1 MKSGLFILIVCLLF
15 PAYVC
20 ADTSKHALEE
30 NRKLL
35 HSLDSLL
42 EQQDLFV
49 RVKEERIKQLK
60 MQYSR
65 VKDVKELYA
74 MNRMVYLE
82 YRVYDADSALHYIN
96 KNIQLAQQT
105 NNRTWEVVSLLEQS
119 FVLTSSG
126 LLTEALKAVSDIQP
140 EELPQNLRS
149 EYFGRLCTLYSRL
162 RDYSSENSQ
171 LSEHY
176 NNLQKAFRDSVYLT
190 ATPDE
195 LRYWNCRAWLY
206 LGTPEIEPVKQA
218 FEENKQTLSNDSRK
232 YSIATYNLSAI
243 YRSENNESKYLENL
257 ILSAMADIRS
267 VNGDIGS
274 LQEIAE
280 YLFKHGEIDRAY
292 NYILYC
298 SQKAMLFHN
307 RVRIVKMS
315 HLQNQIYKA
324 YQEQSRTQQKRLQA
338 SLIAVSFLFLV
349 LIGAFLFIRKQM
361 RRLKEANLKLDSTN
375 QKLSVNM
382 DALSTAHQ
390 RLEEV
395 NMQLKDLNTQ
405 LQEVND
411 QLRESNYVKEEYI
424 GYVFNICSTYI
435 SKLEEFRKN
444 INRKLKVGQIE
455 DVKAITDSSA
465 TASNELKE
473 FYQNFDTIFLHLYP
487 DFVGDFNALLLP
499 EERIELKEGE
509 LLNTELRIHALIR
522 LGITDSVK
530 IADFL
535 HCSAQ
540 TVYNNR
546 LRTRNKIHYPERR
559 FYKCSEKARKI
570 QSVSPALYYRF
581 HLKSL
586 LPSLSFSENNTN
598 NQAFIHFNSLLR
610 LFTSQ
615 SKQPLL
621 RIPLPQRSK
630 LKTYVNY

>member
-15 PAYVC
+15 PAYAC

-49 RVKEERIKQLK
+49 RVKEERIQQLK

-74 MNRMVYLE
+74 MNRMIYLE

-126 LLTEALKAVSDIQP
+126 LLTEALKAVSDIRP

-162 RDYSSENSQ
+162 RDYSSENFQ
-171 LSEHY
+171 LSEYY
-176 NNLQKAFRDSVYLT
+176 NDLQKAFRDSVYLT

-382 DALSTAHQ
+382 NALSTAHQ

-455 DVKAITDSSA
+455 DVKAMTDSSA

-487 DFVGDFNALLLP
+487 NFVGDFNALLLP

-546 LRTRNKIHYPERR
+546 LRTRNKSIIPKED
-559 FYKCSEKARKI
+559 FINAVKKLGKYKA
-570 QSVSPALYYRF
+570 
-581 HLKSL
+581 
-586 LPSLSFSENNTN
+586 
-598 NQAFIHFNSLLR
+598 
-610 LFTSQ
+610 
-615 SKQPLL
+615 
-621 RIPLPQRSK
+621 
-630 LKTYVNY
+630 

>member
-65 VKDVKELYA
+65 VKDVKELYT

-105 NNRTWEVVSLLEQS
+105 DNRTWEVVSLLEQS

-176 NNLQKAFRDSVYLT
+176 NNLQKAFRDSGYLT

-390 RLEEV
+390 RLEEA

-455 DVKAITDSSA
+455 DVKAMTDSSA

-546 LRTRNKIHYPERR
+546 LRTRNKSIIPKED
-559 FYKCSEKARKI
+559 FINAVKKLGKYKA
-570 QSVSPALYYRF
+570 
-581 HLKSL
+581 
-586 LPSLSFSENNTN
+586 
-598 NQAFIHFNSLLR
+598 
-610 LFTSQ
+610 
-615 SKQPLL
+615 
-621 RIPLPQRSK
+621 
-630 LKTYVNY
+630 

>member
-206 LGTPEIEPVKQA
+206 LGTPKIEPVKQA

-243 YRSENNESKYLENL
+243 YRSENNDSKYLENL

-361 RRLKEANLKLDSTN
+361 HRLKEANLKLDNTN

-455 DVKAITDSSA
+455 DVKAMTDSSA

-546 LRTRNKIHYPERR
+546 LRTRNKSIIPKED
-559 FYKCSEKARKI
+559 FINAVKKLGKYKA
-570 QSVSPALYYRF
+570 
-581 HLKSL
+581 
-586 LPSLSFSENNTN
+586 
-598 NQAFIHFNSLLR
+598 
-610 LFTSQ
+610 
-615 SKQPLL
+615 
-621 RIPLPQRSK
+621 
-630 LKTYVNY
+630 

>member
-206 LGTPEIEPVKQA
+206 MGTPEIEPVKQA

-395 NMQLKDLNTQ
+395 NIQLKDLNTQ

-455 DVKAITDSSA
+455 DVKAMTDSSA

-535 HCSAQ
+535 HCSTQ

-546 LRTRNKIHYPERR
+546 LRTRNKSIIPKED
-559 FYKCSEKARKI
+559 FINAVKKLGKYKA
-570 QSVSPALYYRF
+570 
-581 HLKSL
+581 
-586 LPSLSFSENNTN
+586 
-598 NQAFIHFNSLLR
+598 
-610 LFTSQ
+610 
-615 SKQPLL
+615 
-621 RIPLPQRSK
+621 
-630 LKTYVNY
+630 

>member
-324 YQEQSRTQQKRLQA
+324 YQEQSRTHQKRLQA

-546 LRTRNKIHYPERR
+546 LRTRNKSIIPKED
-559 FYKCSEKARKI
+559 FINAVKKLGKYKA
-570 QSVSPALYYRF
+570 
-581 HLKSL
+581 
-586 LPSLSFSENNTN
+586 
-598 NQAFIHFNSLLR
+598 
-610 LFTSQ
+610 
-615 SKQPLL
+615 
-621 RIPLPQRSK
+621 
-630 LKTYVNY
+630 

>member
-1 MKSGLFILIVCLLF
+1 MKSGLFILIICLLF

-455 DVKAITDSSA
+455 DVKAMTDSSA

-509 LLNTELRIHALIR
+509 LFNTELRIHALIR

-546 LRTRNKIHYPERR
+546 LRTRNKSIIPKED
-559 FYKCSEKARKI
+559 FINAVKKLGKYKA
-570 QSVSPALYYRF
+570 
-581 HLKSL
+581 
-586 LPSLSFSENNTN
+586 
-598 NQAFIHFNSLLR
+598 
-610 LFTSQ
+610 
-615 SKQPLL
+615 
-621 RIPLPQRSK
+621 
-630 LKTYVNY
+630 

>member
-126 LLTEALKAVSDIQP
+126 LLTEALKTVSDIQP

-243 YRSENNESKYLENL
+243 YRSENNDSKYLENL
-257 ILSAMADIRS
+257 ILSAVADIRS

-444 INRKLKVGQIE
+444 INRKLKVGQLE
-455 DVKAITDSSA
+455 DVKAMTDSSA

-546 LRTRNKIHYPERR
+546 LRTRNKSIIPKED
-559 FYKCSEKARKI
+559 FINAVKKLGKYKA
-570 QSVSPALYYRF
+570 
-581 HLKSL
+581 
-586 LPSLSFSENNTN
+586 
-598 NQAFIHFNSLLR
+598 
-610 LFTSQ
+610 
-615 SKQPLL
+615 
-621 RIPLPQRSK
+621 
-630 LKTYVNY
+630 

>member
-35 HSLDSLL
+35 HSL
-42 EQQDLFV
+42 DLFV

-206 LGTPEIEPVKQA
+206 MGTPEIEPVKQA

-395 NMQLKDLNTQ
+395 NIQLKDLNTQ

-455 DVKAITDSSA
+455 DVKAMTDSSA

-546 LRTRNKIHYPERR
+546 LRTRNKSIIPKED
-559 FYKCSEKARKI
+559 FINTVKKLGKYKA
-570 QSVSPALYYRF
+570 
-581 HLKSL
+581 
-586 LPSLSFSENNTN
+586 
-598 NQAFIHFNSLLR
+598 
-610 LFTSQ
+610 
-615 SKQPLL
+615 
-621 RIPLPQRSK
+621 
-630 LKTYVNY
+630 

>member
-1 MKSGLFILIVCLLF
+1 MKSGLFILIACLLF

-82 YRVYDADSALHYIN
+82 YRVYDADSALYYIN

-243 YRSENNESKYLENL
+243 YWSENNESKYLENL

-361 RRLKEANLKLDSTN
+361 HRLKEANLKLDSTN

-455 DVKAITDSSA
+455 YVKAMTDSSA

-546 LRTRNKIHYPERR
+546 LRTRNKSIIPKED
-559 FYKCSEKARKI
+559 FINAVKKLGKYKA
-570 QSVSPALYYRF
+570 
-581 HLKSL
+581 
-586 LPSLSFSENNTN
+586 
-598 NQAFIHFNSLLR
+598 
-610 LFTSQ
+610 
-615 SKQPLL
+615 
-621 RIPLPQRSK
+621 
-630 LKTYVNY
+630 

>member
-298 SQKAMLFHN
+298 FQKAMLFHN

-349 LIGAFLFIRKQM
+349 LIGALLFIRKQM
-361 RRLKEANLKLDSTN
+361 RRLKEANLKLDNTN

-390 RLEEV
+390 RLKEV

-455 DVKAITDSSA
+455 DVKAMTDSSA

-546 LRTRNKIHYPERR
+546 LRTRNKSIIPKED
-559 FYKCSEKARKI
+559 FINAVKKLGKYKA
-570 QSVSPALYYRF
+570 
-581 HLKSL
+581 
-586 LPSLSFSENNTN
+586 
-598 NQAFIHFNSLLR
+598 
-610 LFTSQ
+610 
-615 SKQPLL
+615 
-621 RIPLPQRSK
+621 
-630 LKTYVNY
+630 

>member
-1 MKSGLFILIVCLLF
+1 MKSDLFILIICLLF
-15 PAYVC
+15 PAYAC

-243 YRSENNESKYLENL
+243 YRSENNDSKYLENL

-361 RRLKEANLKLDSTN
+361 HRLKEANLKLDSTN

-390 RLEEV
+390 RLEE
-395 NMQLKDLNTQ
+395 

-455 DVKAITDSSA
+455 DVKAMTDSSA

-546 LRTRNKIHYPERR
+546 LRTRNKSIIPKED
-559 FYKCSEKARKI
+559 FINAVKKLGKYKA
-570 QSVSPALYYRF
+570 
-581 HLKSL
+581 
-586 LPSLSFSENNTN
+586 
-598 NQAFIHFNSLLR
+598 
-610 LFTSQ
+610 
-615 SKQPLL
+615 
-621 RIPLPQRSK
+621 
-630 LKTYVNY
+630 

>member
-298 SQKAMLFHN
+298 SPKAMLFHN

-546 LRTRNKIHYPERR
+546 LRTRNKSIIPKED
-559 FYKCSEKARKI
+559 FINAVKKLGKYKA
-570 QSVSPALYYRF
+570 
-581 HLKSL
+581 
-586 LPSLSFSENNTN
+586 
-598 NQAFIHFNSLLR
+598 
-610 LFTSQ
+610 
-615 SKQPLL
+615 
-621 RIPLPQRSK
+621 
-630 LKTYVNY
+630 

>member
-15 PAYVC
+15 PAYAC

-243 YRSENNESKYLENL
+243 YRSENNDSKYLENL

-361 RRLKEANLKLDSTN
+361 HRLKEANLKLDSTN

-455 DVKAITDSSA
+455 DVKAMTDSSA

-546 LRTRNKIHYPERR
+546 LRTRNKSIIPKED
-559 FYKCSEKARKI
+559 FINAVKKLGKYKA
-570 QSVSPALYYRF
+570 
-581 HLKSL
+581 
-586 LPSLSFSENNTN
+586 
-598 NQAFIHFNSLLR
+598 
-610 LFTSQ
+610 
-615 SKQPLL
+615 
-621 RIPLPQRSK
+621 
-630 LKTYVNY
+630 

>member
-206 LGTPEIEPVKQA
+206 MGTPEIEPVKQA

-395 NMQLKDLNTQ
+395 NIQLKDLNTQ

-455 DVKAITDSSA
+455 DVKAMTDSSA
-465 TASNELKE
+465 TTSNELKE

-546 LRTRNKIHYPERR
+546 LRTRNKSIIPKED
-559 FYKCSEKARKI
+559 FINAVKKLGKYKA
-570 QSVSPALYYRF
+570 
-581 HLKSL
+581 
-586 LPSLSFSENNTN
+586 
-598 NQAFIHFNSLLR
+598 
-610 LFTSQ
+610 
-615 SKQPLL
+615 
-621 RIPLPQRSK
+621 
-630 LKTYVNY
+630 

>member
-15 PAYVC
+15 PAYAC

-49 RVKEERIKQLK
+49 RVKEERIQQLK

-74 MNRMVYLE
+74 MNRMIYLE
-82 YRVYDADSALHYIN
+82 YRVYDADSALRYIN

-126 LLTEALKAVSDIQP
+126 LLTEALKAVSDIRP

-162 RDYSSENSQ
+162 RDYSSENFQ
-171 LSEHY
+171 LSEYY
-176 NNLQKAFRDSVYLT
+176 NDLQKAFRDSVYLT

-455 DVKAITDSSA
+455 DVKAMTDSSA

-546 LRTRNKIHYPERR
+546 LRTRNKSIIPKED
-559 FYKCSEKARKI
+559 FINAVKKLGKYKA
-570 QSVSPALYYRF
+570 
-581 HLKSL
+581 
-586 LPSLSFSENNTN
+586 
-598 NQAFIHFNSLLR
+598 
-610 LFTSQ
+610 
-615 SKQPLL
+615 
-621 RIPLPQRSK
+621 
-630 LKTYVNY
+630 

>member
-65 VKDVKELYA
+65 VKDVKELYT

-105 NNRTWEVVSLLEQS
+105 DNRTWEVVSLLEQS

-390 RLEEV
+390 RLEEA

-455 DVKAITDSSA
+455 DVKAMTDSSA

-546 LRTRNKIHYPERR
+546 LRTRNKSIIPKED
-559 FYKCSEKARKI
+559 FINAVKKLGKYKA
-570 QSVSPALYYRF
+570 
-581 HLKSL
+581 
-586 LPSLSFSENNTN
+586 
-598 NQAFIHFNSLLR
+598 
-610 LFTSQ
+610 
-615 SKQPLL
+615 
-621 RIPLPQRSK
+621 
-630 LKTYVNY
+630 

>member
-243 YRSENNESKYLENL
+243 YRSENNDSKYLENL

-444 INRKLKVGQIE
+444 INRKLKVGQLE
-455 DVKAITDSSA
+455 DVKAMTDSSA

-487 DFVGDFNALLLP
+487 DFVDDFNALLLP

-546 LRTRNKIHYPERR
+546 LRTRNKSIIPKED
-559 FYKCSEKARKI
+559 FINAVKKLGKYKA
-570 QSVSPALYYRF
+570 
-581 HLKSL
+581 
-586 LPSLSFSENNTN
+586 
-598 NQAFIHFNSLLR
+598 
-610 LFTSQ
+610 
-615 SKQPLL
+615 
-621 RIPLPQRSK
+621 
-630 LKTYVNY
+630 

>member
-1 MKSGLFILIVCLLF
+1 MKSGLFILIICLLF

-361 RRLKEANLKLDSTN
+361 RRLKEANLKLDNTN

-546 LRTRNKIHYPERR
+546 LRTRNKSIISKED
-559 FYKCSEKARKI
+559 FINAVKKLGKYKA
-570 QSVSPALYYRF
+570 
-581 HLKSL
+581 
-586 LPSLSFSENNTN
+586 
-598 NQAFIHFNSLLR
+598 
-610 LFTSQ
+610 
-615 SKQPLL
+615 
-621 RIPLPQRSK
+621 
-630 LKTYVNY
+630 

>member
-395 NMQLKDLNTQ
+395 NIQLKDLNTQ

-455 DVKAITDSSA
+455 DVKAMTDSSA

-509 LLNTELRIHALIR
+509 LLNTELHIHTLIR

-546 LRTRNKIHYPERR
+546 LRTRNKSIIPKED
-559 FYKCSEKARKI
+559 FINAVKKLGKYKA
-570 QSVSPALYYRF
+570 
-581 HLKSL
+581 
-586 LPSLSFSENNTN
+586 
-598 NQAFIHFNSLLR
+598 
-610 LFTSQ
+610 
-615 SKQPLL
+615 
-621 RIPLPQRSK
+621 
-630 LKTYVNY
+630 

>member
-42 EQQDLFV
+42 GQQDLFV

-324 YQEQSRTQQKRLQA
+324 YQEQNRTQQKRLQA

-349 LIGAFLFIRKQM
+349 LIGALLFIRKQM
-361 RRLKEANLKLDSTN
+361 RRLKEANLKLDNTN

-455 DVKAITDSSA
+455 DVKAMTDSSA

-546 LRTRNKIHYPERR
+546 LRTRNKSIIPKED
-559 FYKCSEKARKI
+559 FINAVKKLGKYKA
-570 QSVSPALYYRF
+570 
-581 HLKSL
+581 
-586 LPSLSFSENNTN
+586 
-598 NQAFIHFNSLLR
+598 
-610 LFTSQ
+610 
-615 SKQPLL
+615 
-621 RIPLPQRSK
+621 
-630 LKTYVNY
+630 

>member
-176 NNLQKAFRDSVYLT
+176 NNLQKALRDSAYLT
-190 ATPDE
+190 AAPDE

-455 DVKAITDSSA
+455 DVKAMTDSSA

-546 LRTRNKIHYPERR
+546 LRTRNKSIIPKED
-559 FYKCSEKARKI
+559 FINAVKKLGKYKA
-570 QSVSPALYYRF
+570 
-581 HLKSL
+581 
-586 LPSLSFSENNTN
+586 
-598 NQAFIHFNSLLR
+598 
-610 LFTSQ
+610 
-615 SKQPLL
+615 
-621 RIPLPQRSK
+621 
-630 LKTYVNY
+630 

>member
-206 LGTPEIEPVKQA
+206 MGTPEIEPVKQA

-361 RRLKEANLKLDSTN
+361 RRLKEANLKLDNTN

-395 NMQLKDLNTQ
+395 NIQLKDLNTQ

-455 DVKAITDSSA
+455 DVKAMTDSSA

-546 LRTRNKIHYPERR
+546 LRTRNKSIIPKED
-559 FYKCSEKARKI
+559 FINAVKKLGKYKA
-570 QSVSPALYYRF
+570 
-581 HLKSL
+581 
-586 LPSLSFSENNTN
+586 
-598 NQAFIHFNSLLR
+598 
-610 LFTSQ
+610 
-615 SKQPLL
+615 
-621 RIPLPQRSK
+621 
-630 LKTYVNY
+630 

>member
-424 GYVFNICSTYI
+424 SYVFNICSTYI

-546 LRTRNKIHYPERR
+546 LRTRNKSIIPKED
-559 FYKCSEKARKI
+559 FINAVKKLGKYKA
-570 QSVSPALYYRF
+570 
-581 HLKSL
+581 
-586 LPSLSFSENNTN
+586 
-598 NQAFIHFNSLLR
+598 
-610 LFTSQ
+610 
-615 SKQPLL
+615 
-621 RIPLPQRSK
+621 
-630 LKTYVNY
+630 

>member
-1 MKSGLFILIVCLLF
+1 MKSDLFILIVCLLF
-15 PAYVC
+15 PAYAC

-243 YRSENNESKYLENL
+243 YRSENNDSKYLENL

-324 YQEQSRTQQKRLQA
+324 YQEHRRTQQKRLQA

-361 RRLKEANLKLDSTN
+361 HRLKEANLKLDSTN

-455 DVKAITDSSA
+455 DVKAMTDSSA

-546 LRTRNKIHYPERR
+546 LRTRNKSIIPKED
-559 FYKCSEKARKI
+559 FINAVKKLGKYKA
-570 QSVSPALYYRF
+570 
-581 HLKSL
+581 
-586 LPSLSFSENNTN
+586 
-598 NQAFIHFNSLLR
+598 
-610 LFTSQ
+610 
-615 SKQPLL
+615 
-621 RIPLPQRSK
+621 
-630 LKTYVNY
+630 

>member
-15 PAYVC
+15 PTYVC
-20 ADTSKHALEE
+20 SDTSKHALEE

-105 NNRTWEVVSLLEQS
+105 DNRTWEVVSLLEQS

-455 DVKAITDSSA
+455 DVKAMTDSSA

-546 LRTRNKIHYPERR
+546 LRTRNKSIIPKED
-559 FYKCSEKARKI
+559 FINAVKKLGKYKA
-570 QSVSPALYYRF
+570 
-581 HLKSL
+581 
-586 LPSLSFSENNTN
+586 
-598 NQAFIHFNSLLR
+598 
-610 LFTSQ
+610 
-615 SKQPLL
+615 
-621 RIPLPQRSK
+621 
-630 LKTYVNY
+630 

>member
-349 LIGAFLFIRKQM
+349 LIGALLFIRKQM
-361 RRLKEANLKLDSTN
+361 RRLKEANLKLDNTN

-455 DVKAITDSSA
+455 DVKAMTDSSA

-487 DFVGDFNALLLP
+487 DFVDDFNALLLP

-546 LRTRNKIHYPERR
+546 LRTRNKSIIPKED
-559 FYKCSEKARKI
+559 FINAVKKLGKYKA
-570 QSVSPALYYRF
+570 
-581 HLKSL
+581 
-586 LPSLSFSENNTN
+586 
-598 NQAFIHFNSLLR
+598 
-610 LFTSQ
+610 
-615 SKQPLL
+615 
-621 RIPLPQRSK
+621 
-630 LKTYVNY
+630 

>member
-206 LGTPEIEPVKQA
+206 MGTPEIEPVKQA

-349 LIGAFLFIRKQM
+349 LIGALLFIRKQM
-361 RRLKEANLKLDSTN
+361 RRLKEAYLKLDSTN

-395 NMQLKDLNTQ
+395 NIQLKDLNTQ

-455 DVKAITDSSA
+455 DVKAMTDSSA

-546 LRTRNKIHYPERR
+546 LRTRNKSIIPKED
-559 FYKCSEKARKI
+559 FINAVKKLGKYKA
-570 QSVSPALYYRF
+570 
-581 HLKSL
+581 
-586 LPSLSFSENNTN
+586 
-598 NQAFIHFNSLLR
+598 
-610 LFTSQ
+610 
-615 SKQPLL
+615 
-621 RIPLPQRSK
+621 
-630 LKTYVNY
+630 

>member
-65 VKDVKELYA
+65 AKDVKELYA
-74 MNRMVYLE
+74 INRMVYLE

-455 DVKAITDSSA
+455 DVKAMTDSSA

-546 LRTRNKIHYPERR
+546 LRTRNKSIIPKED
-559 FYKCSEKARKI
+559 FINAVKKLGKYKA
-570 QSVSPALYYRF
+570 
-581 HLKSL
+581 
-586 LPSLSFSENNTN
+586 
-598 NQAFIHFNSLLR
+598 
-610 LFTSQ
+610 
-615 SKQPLL
+615 
-621 RIPLPQRSK
+621 
-630 LKTYVNY
+630 

>member
-1 MKSGLFILIVCLLF
+1 M
-15 PAYVC
+15 
-20 ADTSKHALEE
+20 
-30 NRKLL
+30 L

-455 DVKAITDSSA
+455 DVKAMTDSSA

-546 LRTRNKIHYPERR
+546 LRTRNKSIIPKED
-559 FYKCSEKARKI
+559 FINAVKKLGKYKA
-570 QSVSPALYYRF
+570 
-581 HLKSL
+581 
-586 LPSLSFSENNTN
+586 
-598 NQAFIHFNSLLR
+598 
-610 LFTSQ
+610 
-615 SKQPLL
+615 
-621 RIPLPQRSK
+621 
-630 LKTYVNY
+630 

>member
-171 LSEHY
+171 VSEHY

-206 LGTPEIEPVKQA
+206 MGTPEIEPVKQA

-455 DVKAITDSSA
+455 DVKAMTDSSA

-546 LRTRNKIHYPERR
+546 LRTRNKSIIPKED
-559 FYKCSEKARKI
+559 FINAVKKLGKYKA
-570 QSVSPALYYRF
+570 
-581 HLKSL
+581 
-586 LPSLSFSENNTN
+586 
-598 NQAFIHFNSLLR
+598 
-610 LFTSQ
+610 
-615 SKQPLL
+615 
-621 RIPLPQRSK
+621 
-630 LKTYVNY
+630 

>member
-149 EYFGRLCTLYSRL
+149 EYFGRLCALYSRL

-455 DVKAITDSSA
+455 DVKAMTDSSA

-546 LRTRNKIHYPERR
+546 LRTRNKSIIPKED
-559 FYKCSEKARKI
+559 FINAVKKLGKYKA
-570 QSVSPALYYRF
+570 
-581 HLKSL
+581 
-586 LPSLSFSENNTN
+586 
-598 NQAFIHFNSLLR
+598 
-610 LFTSQ
+610 
-615 SKQPLL
+615 
-621 RIPLPQRSK
+621 
-630 LKTYVNY
+630 

>member
-1 MKSGLFILIVCLLF
+1 M
-15 PAYVC
+15 
-20 ADTSKHALEE
+20 
-30 NRKLL
+30 L

-546 LRTRNKIHYPERR
+546 LRTRNKSIISKED
-559 FYKCSEKARKI
+559 FINAVKKLGKYKA
-570 QSVSPALYYRF
+570 
-581 HLKSL
+581 
-586 LPSLSFSENNTN
+586 
-598 NQAFIHFNSLLR
+598 
-610 LFTSQ
+610 
-615 SKQPLL
+615 
-621 RIPLPQRSK
+621 
-630 LKTYVNY
+630 

>member
-206 LGTPEIEPVKQA
+206 MGTPEIEPVKQA

-375 QKLSVNM
+375 QKLSINM

-395 NMQLKDLNTQ
+395 NIQLKDLNTQ

-455 DVKAITDSSA
+455 DVKAMTDSSA

-546 LRTRNKIHYPERR
+546 LRTRNKSIIPKED
-559 FYKCSEKARKI
+559 FINAVKKLGKYKA
-570 QSVSPALYYRF
+570 
-581 HLKSL
+581 
-586 LPSLSFSENNTN
+586 
-598 NQAFIHFNSLLR
+598 
-610 LFTSQ
+610 
-615 SKQPLL
+615 
-621 RIPLPQRSK
+621 
-630 LKTYVNY
+630 

>member
-176 NNLQKAFRDSVYLT
+176 NNLQKTFRDSVYLT

-349 LIGAFLFIRKQM
+349 LIGALLFIHKQM

-487 DFVGDFNALLLP
+487 DFVDDFNALLLP

-546 LRTRNKIHYPERR
+546 LRTRNKSIIPKED
-559 FYKCSEKARKI
+559 FINAVKKLGKYKA
-570 QSVSPALYYRF
+570 
-581 HLKSL
+581 
-586 LPSLSFSENNTN
+586 
-598 NQAFIHFNSLLR
+598 
-610 LFTSQ
+610 
-615 SKQPLL
+615 
-621 RIPLPQRSK
+621 
-630 LKTYVNY
+630 

>member
-74 MNRMVYLE
+74 MNRMIYLE

-546 LRTRNKIHYPERR
+546 LRTRNKSIIPKED
-559 FYKCSEKARKI
+559 FINAVKKLGKYKA
-570 QSVSPALYYRF
+570 
-581 HLKSL
+581 
-586 LPSLSFSENNTN
+586 
-598 NQAFIHFNSLLR
+598 
-610 LFTSQ
+610 
-615 SKQPLL
+615 
-621 RIPLPQRSK
+621 
-630 LKTYVNY
+630 

>member
-1 MKSGLFILIVCLLF
+1 MKSGLFILIVYLLF

-20 ADTSKHALEE
+20 ANTSKHALEE

-74 MNRMVYLE
+74 INRMVYLE

-349 LIGAFLFIRKQM
+349 LIGALLFIRKQM
-361 RRLKEANLKLDSTN
+361 RRLKEANLKLDNTN

-455 DVKAITDSSA
+455 DVKAMTDSSA

-546 LRTRNKIHYPERR
+546 LRTRNKSIIPKED
-559 FYKCSEKARKI
+559 FINAVKKLGKYKA
-570 QSVSPALYYRF
+570 
-581 HLKSL
+581 
-586 LPSLSFSENNTN
+586 
-598 NQAFIHFNSLLR
+598 
-610 LFTSQ
+610 
-615 SKQPLL
+615 
-621 RIPLPQRSK
+621 
-630 LKTYVNY
+630 

>member
-1 MKSGLFILIVCLLF
+1 MKSGLFILIACLLF

-82 YRVYDADSALHYIN
+82 YRVYDADSALYYIN

-390 RLEEV
+390 RLEEA

-546 LRTRNKIHYPERR
+546 LRTRNKSIIPKED
-559 FYKCSEKARKI
+559 FINAVKKLGKYKA
-570 QSVSPALYYRF
+570 
-581 HLKSL
+581 
-586 LPSLSFSENNTN
+586 
-598 NQAFIHFNSLLR
+598 
-610 LFTSQ
+610 
-615 SKQPLL
+615 
-621 RIPLPQRSK
+621 
-630 LKTYVNY
+630 

>member
-1 MKSGLFILIVCLLF
+1 MKSGLFILIICLLF

-65 VKDVKELYA
+65 VKEVKELYA

-206 LGTPEIEPVKQA
+206 LGTPKIEPVKQA

-361 RRLKEANLKLDSTN
+361 HRLKEANLKLDSTN

-546 LRTRNKIHYPERR
+546 LRTRNKSIIPKED
-559 FYKCSEKARKI
+559 FINA
-570 QSVSPALYYRF
+570 
-581 HLKSL
+581 
-586 LPSLSFSENNTN
+586 SFPYHGC
-598 NQAFIHFNSLLR
+598 A
-610 LFTSQ
+610 
-615 SKQPLL
+615 K
-621 RIPLPQRSK
+621 
-630 LKTYVNY
+630 

>member
-15 PAYVC
+15 PAYAC

-49 RVKEERIKQLK
+49 RVKEERIQQLK

-74 MNRMVYLE
+74 MNRMIYLE

-126 LLTEALKAVSDIQP
+126 LLTEALKAVSDIRP

-162 RDYSSENSQ
+162 RDYSSENFQ
-171 LSEHY
+171 LSEYY
-176 NNLQKAFRDSVYLT
+176 NDLQKAFRDSVYLT

-298 SQKAMLFHN
+298 SQKATLFHN

-455 DVKAITDSSA
+455 DVKAMTDSSA

-546 LRTRNKIHYPERR
+546 LRTRNKSIIPKED
-559 FYKCSEKARKI
+559 FINAVKKLGKYKA
-570 QSVSPALYYRF
+570 
-581 HLKSL
+581 
-586 LPSLSFSENNTN
+586 
-598 NQAFIHFNSLLR
+598 
-610 LFTSQ
+610 
-615 SKQPLL
+615 
-621 RIPLPQRSK
+621 
-630 LKTYVNY
+630 